1 MSLYKY
7 TDNNNVFN
15 LSDITGLIG
24 NQGFP
29 GLIGNK
35 GPIGDKGPTGNKG
48 EDFDKKTDICFS
60 GSLGAPTPYVS
71 VIPQQLTKIGHFI
84 SKNPNE
90 ITSIKVLVRPVTNYI
105 SSKVTISI
113 LNLTTND
120 INFGLNL
127 IGSRSI
133 YMNGGGNLQN
143 LSIVNLDL
151 SGLIFP
157 AIDSILGIYAQIKQG
172 EDSQLKYLDIFYLSA
187 EWHFITQMIY

>member
-105 SSKVTISI
+105 STKIVVSV
-113 LNLTTND
+113 LNLTATD
-120 INFGLNL
+120 SFGSNVLAYKSL
-127 IGSRSI
+127 
-133 YMNGGGNLQN
+133 YMNGVGGLENLIILN
-143 LSIVNLDL
+143 IDLLGSTFPSIE
-151 SGLIFP
+151 
-157 AIDSILGIYAQIKQG
+157 SILGVYAQIKQG
-172 EDSQLKYLDIFYLSA
+172 EDTQFKYLDVFYLSA
-187 EWHFITQMIY
+187 